1 MSKALGSSVPLLHTV
16 EEFRPAP
23 GTPEAKRPRSDAGT
37 RFRWSM
43 APGGV
48 GGELFRGRTE
58 TTRTLKRAQVAVA
71 RSGERYSAKKDRFTG
86 R

>member
-1 MSKALGSSVPLLHTV
+1 
-16 EEFRPAP
+16 
-23 GTPEAKRPRSDAGT
+23 
-37 RFRWSM
+37 M